1 MKFSLIHANE
11 LDDSLRARWLEIAR
25 MSAIYDSPYYQ
36 PEYSLIA
43 AQCNDASRLLVCEE
57 GNSIVGFLPFHR
69 RNTFQAEAV
78 GRFLSDY
85 QGPVHIPDFQW
96 PLTDMLR
103 AMNVRHYGFNHMPL
117 QQRIFSAHA
126 WTESRSLL
134 MNLSGGFDAYSQDL
148 TERRD
153 ASLLKKTKTNER
165 KLQKKAGPLR
175 FIMHDTSEK
184 SYLALLQG
192 KSEQFIRTV
201 GAEHDIFALAWVRQM
216 LNDIRDIQVPHFAGM
231 LSTLYAG
238 DELIAAHFG
247 MRSHNTLHY
256 WFPWYSTA
264 FAEYSPGL
272 ILLAQCGQAAQ
283 EYGITKIDL
292 GRGEQAY
299 KMRFANDAIALCEG
313 AISSP
318 LILSSAQSFLYRCKQ
333 SIKASII
340 GHYIKKMKRSIK

>member
-1 MKFSLIHANE
+1 M
-11 LDDSLRARWLEIAR
+11 DDSLRTRWREIAC

-43 AQCNDASRLLVCEE
+43 AQCREESRLLVCED
-57 GNSIVGFLPFHR
+57 GSRIVGFLPFHR
-69 RNTFQAEAV
+69 RNNFQADAV
-78 GRFLSDY
+78 GQFLSDY

-103 AMNVRHYGFNHMPL
+103 AMKVRHYGFNHMPL
-117 QQRIFSAHA
+117 QQKIFSAHA

-165 KLQKKAGPLR
+165 KLQKKVGSLR
-175 FIMHDTSEK
+175 FVMHDTSEK
-184 SYLALLQG
+184 SYLALLHG

-201 GAEHDIFALAWVRQM
+201 GADHDIFAMAWVRQM
-216 LNDIRDIQVPHFAGM
+216 LNEIRRLQAPHFAGM

-256 WFPWYSTA
+256 WFPWYSTT

-272 ILLAQCGQAAQ
+272 ILLAQCGQAAH

-299 KMRFANDAIALCEG
+299 KMRFANDAIPLCEG

-318 LILSSAQSFLYRCKQ
+318 SILSSAQSFLFRSKQ
-333 SIKASII
+333 SIKVSAI
-340 GHYIKKMKRSIK
+340 GRCMKKIKQGIK